1 MSGEPNQDEPKP
13 AADEGPAAE
22 IPVEVEAPD
31 KAAEVK
37 DPVAELEAKVATLE
51 KESKDNKDRWLRAA
65 ADLEN
70 TRKRTKR
77 EIEAA
82 MFELKN

>member
-1 MSGEPNQDEPKP
+1 MSGEPIQYEPKP

-37 DPVAELEAKVATLE
+37 DPVDELEAKVATL
-51 KESKDNKDRWLRAA
+51 
-65 ADLEN
+65 
-70 TRKRTKR
+70 
-77 EIEAA
+77 
-82 MFELKN
+82 